1 MNNFFAQSNFVDII
15 IIIIALRIC
24 YIAAQMGLVI
34 EFFKLA
40 GVLFST
46 YIALHYY
53 TSLSD
58 VIARFFF
65 SKEMPLEFIDFL
77 VFLILTIAAYL
88 GSIVLRSIFYRYMKL
103 EAVPTINRIGGIA
116 LGIIRAY
123 FLIGLSVFILSI
135 SSVNY
140 LSSSVKHS
148 HLGSRSFSISPRAYN
163 WIFNSIISKFS
174 TKEKLNP
181 TIEEVSTKF
190 NRK

>member
-15 IIIIALRIC
+15 IIILALRIC

-34 EFFKLA
+34 ELFKLA

-53 TSLSD
+53 TILSD
-58 VIARFFF
+58 VIQRFFF

-77 VFLILTIAAYL
+77 VFLSLITAAYL
-88 GSIVLRSIFYRYMKL
+88 GSIVLRSIFYRFMKL

-116 LGIIRAY
+116 IGIVRAY
-123 FLIGLSVFILSI
+123 FLIGLFVFIFSI

-148 HLGSRSFSISPRAYN
+148 YLGSRAFSISPRAYH
-163 WIFNSIISKFS
+163 WIFNSIVSKFS
-174 TKEKLNP
+174 AKEKLNP
-181 TIEEVSTKF
+181 TIDEVSARF

>member
-15 IIIIALRIC
+15 IIILALRIC

-34 EFFKLA
+34 ELFKLT

-58 VIARFFF
+58 AIQRFFF

-77 VFLILTIAAYL
+77 IFLILIAVAYL
-88 GSIVLRSIFYRYMKL
+88 GSIVLRSIFYRFMRL

-123 FLIGLSVFILSI
+123 FLIGLFVFILSI

-140 LSSSVKHS
+140 LSSSVKRS
-148 HLGSRSFSISPRAYN
+148 YLGSRAFSISPRAYH
-163 WIFNSIISKFS
+163 WIFSNIVSKFS
-174 TKEKLNP
+174 TKEKINP
-181 TIEEVSTKF
+181 TIGEVTERF

>member
-15 IIIIALRIC
+15 IIILSLRIC

-34 EFFKLA
+34 EFFKLS

-58 VIARFFF
+58 TLQRFFF
-65 SKEMPLEFIDFL
+65 SKEVPLEFIDFL
-77 VFLILTIAAYL
+77 VFLILTTAAYL
-88 GSIVLRSIFYRYMKL
+88 GSIVLRSIFYRFMKL
-103 EAVPTINRIGGIA
+103 EAVPTINRIGGIVV
-116 LGIIRAY
+116 GIVRAY
-123 FLIGLSVFILSI
+123 FLIGLFIFILSI

-140 LSSSVKHS
+140 LSSSVKYS
-148 HLGSRSFSISPRAYN
+148 YLGSRAFSISPKAYHR
-163 WIFNSIISKFS
+163 IFNSIVSKFS

-181 TIEEVSTKF
+181 TIDEVTERF

>member
-15 IIIIALRIC
+15 IIILALRIC

-34 EFFKLA
+34 ELFKLA

-53 TSLSD
+53 TGLSD
-58 VIARFFF
+58 AIQRFFF
-65 SKEMPLEFIDFL
+65 SKELPLEFIDFL
-77 VFLILTIAAYL
+77 VFLVLVTAAYL
-88 GSIVLRSIFYRYMKL
+88 GSIVLRSIFYRFMKL

-116 LGIIRAY
+116 LGIVRAY
-123 FLIGLSVFILSI
+123 FLIGLFVFILSI

-148 HLGSRSFSISPRAYN
+148 YLGSRAFSISPRAYN
-163 WIFNSIISKFS
+163 WIFNSIVSKFS
-174 TKEKLNP
+174 TKEKINL
-181 TIEEVSTKF
+181 TIDEVSARF